1 MARCLVVFLIVLLT
15 AGCTSWSRIELPAD
29 LEPQPV
35 GRSQVWVGAVPVEVE
50 QLAFTA
56 DSARGPQ
63 RTSGTV
69 LAWPRKGIDSVRVRR
84 LDPGKLLLGV
94 AALPVGL
101 SMLFLIDEWTD

>member
-1 MARCLVVFLIVLLT
+1 VLLT
-15 AGCTSWSRIELPAD
+15 AGCTSWSHIELPAD